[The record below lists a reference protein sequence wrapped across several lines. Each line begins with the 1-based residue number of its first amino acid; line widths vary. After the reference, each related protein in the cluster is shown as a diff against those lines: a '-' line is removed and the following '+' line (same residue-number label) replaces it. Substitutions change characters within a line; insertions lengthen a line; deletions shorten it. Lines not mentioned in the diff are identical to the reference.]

1 MTPSPQTVVTI
12 KVSVDRLN
20 IILEA
25 LGNQPFIRVAD
36 TINDLRMQAT
46 IQLAEVPA
54 ETKKED

>member
-1 MTPSPQTVVTI
+1 MPKEVTI

-25 LGNQPFIRVAD
+25 LGNQPFIRVAE

-46 IQLAEVPA
+46 IQLAEIPA